1 MAGMSRA
8 IQVVLATVTVGIAL
22 GVVGEALGFSG
33 WAYLAGLLVAMML
46 VSFVDR
52 DGFYGTGPR

>member
-1 MAGMSRA
+1 MTGMSRT

-22 GVVGEALGFSG
+22 GVAGETLGFSG
-33 WAYLAGLLVAMML
+33 WAYLAGLVVAMML
-46 VSFVDR
+46 VSLVDR